1 MRLYKVRK
9 GNEEQRINER
19 LSARCIFKIVPLYW
33 FQLHMFSQNN
43 IRIVNI
49 YDLLSV
55 LVLCTQI
62 LCDCELWAPIH
73 SCFSVCIKCIYV
85 LSYDFFFFFNS
96 LLNYFFHFFS
106 SFSLIVSLFLK

>member
-43 IRIVNI
+43 IRIVYMI
-49 YDLLSV
+49 YFLFWCCVPKS
-55 LVLCTQI
+55 
-62 LCDCELWAPIH
+62 
-73 SCFSVCIKCIYV
+73 YV
-85 LSYDFFFFFNS
+85 IASYGHPYTAAFP
-96 LLNYFFHFFS
+96 Y
-106 SFSLIVSLFLK
+106 VSNAFMY